1 MADLV
6 LDSSIALAW
15 CMPDEDAPEADE
27 IQARVA
33 RHGACAAAHW
43 PLEVANA
50 LLMAVRRGRIDVR
63 FRDAALRDLA
73 TLPIAL
79 DTETAPRAWR
89 ETLRLADTH
98 HLTIYDAAYL
108 DLAIRRALPLAT
120 LDAELR
126 TAAQAEGVA
135 LLAPDLAA

>member
-1 MADLV
+1 MVDLV

-50 LLMAVRRGRIDVR
+50 LLMAVRRGRIDER
-63 FRDAALRDLA
+63 FRDSSLRDLA
-73 TLPIAL
+73 TLPITL
-79 DTETAPRAWR
+79 DPETGARAWR
-89 ETLRLADTH
+89 EITGFADRYR
-98 HLTIYDAAYL
+98 LTIYDAAYL
-108 DLAIRRALPLAT
+108 ELAHRRALPLAT
-120 LDAELR
+120 LDTQLR
-126 TAAQAEGVA
+126 AAAGASGVTLVGA
-135 LLAPDLAA
+135 

>member
-1 MADLV
+1 MVDLV

-50 LLMAVRRGRIDVR
+50 LLMAVRRGRIDER
-63 FRDAALRDLA
+63 FCDSSLRDLA
-73 TLPIAL
+73 TLPITL
-79 DTETAPRAWR
+79 DPETGARAWR
-89 ETLRLADTH
+89 EITGFADRYR
-98 HLTIYDAAYL
+98 LTIYDAAYL
-108 DLAIRRALPLAT
+108 ELAHRRALPLAT
-120 LDAELR
+120 LDTQLR
-126 TAAQAEGVA
+126 AAAGASGVTLVGA
-135 LLAPDLAA
+135 